1 MSVRIIAI
9 KRLKEFWEKHPDSEQ
24 PLRAW
29 YSEAVNSDWK
39 KPNDI
44 TKYYRTASILSNNRV
59 VFNIK
64 GNDYRLITTINY
76 DYKVVY
82 IRFIGTHKE
91 YNRINAEDI

>member
-1 MSVRIIAI
+1 MRIIAI
-9 KRLKEFWEKHPDSEQ
+9 KKLREFWLKHPDAEQ

-29 YSEAVNSDWK
+29 YKEAEDANWV
-39 KPNDI
+39 KPNDL
-44 TKYYRTASILSNNRV
+44 TKYYRTANILSSNRV

-91 YNRINAEDI
+91 YDRINAEDI

>member
-1 MSVRIIAI
+1 MRIIAI
-9 KRLKEFWEKHPDSEQ
+9 KKLKEFWLKHPDSEQ

-29 YSEAVNSDWK
+29 YKEAEVANWV

-44 TKYYRTASILSNNRV
+44 KKYYRTASILSSNRV

-91 YNRINAEDI
+91 YDRINAEDI

>member
-1 MSVRIIAI
+1 MRIIAI
-9 KRLKEFWEKHPDSEQ
+9 KKLREFWLKNPDAEQ

-29 YSEAVNSDWK
+29 YKEAEAANWIK
-39 KPNDI
+39 LNDI
-44 TKYYRTASILSNNRV
+44 TKYYRTASILSGNRV

-91 YNRINAEDI
+91 YDRINAEDI

>member
-1 MSVRIIAI
+1 MRIIAI
-9 KRLKEFWEKHPDSEQ
+9 KKLREFWLKHPDAEQ

-29 YSEAVNSDWK
+29 YKETEAANWL

-44 TKYYRTASILSNNRV
+44 TKYYRTVSILSTNRV

-91 YNRINAEDI
+91 YDRINAEDI